1 MKRYF
6 SALRR
11 HPFLTLGFTLA
22 TLMTVMFAVRSV
34 VFMVYWSD
42 PDKSDQAI
50 QGWMTARYVAQSWH
64 LPPKVMY
71 TALGTEKMPGR
82 RQTLDQIAQ
91 DLGISLS
98 ELEARIVTAATQ
110 YRAENK

>member
-1 MKRYF
+1 MKRYI
-6 SALRR
+6 SAMRR
-11 HPFLTLGFTLA
+11 HPLLTLGFTLA

-42 PDKSDQAI
+42 PDKKDQDI

-71 TALGTEKMPGR
+71 MALGTEKMPGR
-82 RQTLDQIAQ
+82 RQTLSEIAINQ
-91 DLGISLS
+91 GISLA
-98 ELEARIVTAATQ
+98 ELQARIQIAATEF
-110 YRAENK
+110 RAESK